1 MANLITL
8 CRILGSIWLLFF
20 PAFSPGFY
28 LLYLI
33 CGLSDMVD
41 GTVARKTNTV
51 SAFGARLDMIAD
63 FLFVLACLVKL
74 IPVLELP
81 GWLWIWIAVIGV
93 IKIINVLSGFVCKKG
108 LVAEHTILNKV
119 TGLLL
124 FLLPFTLSLVELRY
138 SAIVVC
144 CVATAAAIQEGHLIR
159 TGREI
164 A

>member
-8 CRILGSIWLLFF
+8 CRILGSVLLLFF
-20 PAFSPGFY
+20 PALSPGFY
-28 LLYLI
+28 VLYLI

-51 SAFGARLDMIAD
+51 SAFGARLDTIAD
-63 FLFVLACLVKL
+63 FLFLLACLVKL
-74 IPVLELP
+74 VPVLGLP
-81 GWLWIWIAVIGV
+81 GWLWVWVAVIGV
-93 IKIINVLSGFVCKKG
+93 IKIVNVLSGFVCKKR

-124 FLLPFTLSLVELRY
+124 FLLPFTLSLVELQY
-138 SAIVVC
+138 SAVVVC
-144 CVATAAAIQEGHLIR
+144 CIATAAAIQEGHLIR

>member
-8 CRILGSIWLLFF
+8 CRILGSVLLLFF

-33 CGLSDMVD
+33 CGVSDMVD

-51 SAFGARLDMIAD
+51 SPFGARLDTAAD
-63 FLFVLACLVKL
+63 FLFALVCLVKL
-74 IPVLELP
+74 VPALRLP
-81 GWLWIWIAVIGV
+81 GWLWIWVAAIGGM
-93 IKIINVLSGFVCKKG
+93 KLINVLSGLVCRKR
-108 LVAEHTILNKV
+108 LVAEHTVLNKV
-119 TGLLL
+119 TGMLL

-138 SAIVVC
+138 SAVVVC

-159 TGREI
+159 TGQEI